1 MNATIIVLGNEKGGT
16 GKSTTAM
23 HIIVGLMHEGYT
35 VGAIDLDARQSTLA
49 RYFDTRRIYG
59 AKKGVELSYPLYRAI
74 AQSQLQDRLAAEE
87 ADRNSLANTLTEMT
101 KTCDIV
107 VIDTPGSDSPLSRIG
122 HSYADILVTPMND
135 SFVDLDLLGRID
147 PETNEVVALSDY
159 AEMVWE
165 QKKVRAGRDGGSI
178 DWIVMRNRLAALDS
192 RNKRNMDSALEALS
206 ARLGFRLAHGFS
218 ERVIFREL
226 FLKGLT
232 LLDIREQGADVAL
245 TMSHIAALQEVRNLL
260 HALGVPEVVAAP
272 DVAASG

>member
-23 HIIVGLMHEGYT
+23 HIIVGLMHEGYA
-35 VGAIDLDARQSTLA
+35 VGAVDLDARQSTLA

-59 AKKGVELSYPLYRAI
+59 AKQGIQLSHPQYRAI
-74 AQSQLQDRLAAEE
+74 AQSQLQDRRAAEE
-87 ADRNSLANTLTEMT
+87 ADRTSLANTLTEMT

-165 QKKVRAGRDGGSI
+165 QKKVRATRDGGSI

-192 RNKRNMDSALEALS
+192 RNKRNMDAALEALS
-206 ARLGFRLAHGFS
+206 ARLGFRLSHGFS

-232 LLDIREQGADVAL
+232 LLDIREQGAGVEL
-245 TMSHIAALQEVRNLL
+245 TMSHVAALQEVRNLL
-260 HALGVPEVVAAP
+260 LALGVPEVVAAP